1 MDEGRLKKELRKNIL
16 MGQKK
21 ERNLLESVFERVSR

>member
-16 MGQKK
+16 MWLKK
-21 ERNLLESVFERVSR
+21 ERSLLESVFERVSR

>member
-16 MGQKK
+16 IGLKK
-21 ERNLLESVFERVSR
+21 ERSLLESVFERVSR